1 VKQNPES
8 RSQEM
13 VALAAKR
20 IAGWSGLLSKR
31 ADQFSAGVWPGYF
44 SKARGVEVWDLD
56 SKSYVDMSI
65 GGIGAT
71 VLGYADPDVDAAVKD
86 AIDSGI
92 ASSLNCPEAVE
103 LAELLCEIHPWAHKA
118 RFARTGGEAMAI
130 GVRIARAH
138 TGRDKVA
145 FCGYHGWHDWY
156 LAANLTGD
164 DALEDLLMPGL
175 HPRGVPKTLSG
186 TAFPFHYNRLDE
198 LEKIVTEH
206 GSDLAA
212 IIAEPIRGEPPVE
225 GFFEGVG
232 ALAEKTGAVFVLD
245 EISAGFR
252 LCSGGAHLAL
262 EIQPDMAVFS
272 KAMGN
277 GYPIAAVIGIGE
289 IMDASN
295 RTFISST
302 NWTERVGFA
311 AALATI
317 RKHHRCNAAEHLIDM
332 GQKVQDGWKH
342 LGEKHSI
349 PLGVTGIKPM
359 GHFAFETDDPPA
371 AKAFFIQEMLDRG
384 FLASN
389 LFYAMYAHT
398 DRNVSDYLRA
408 ADDVFAELASAI
420 RAGDLSRR
428 LKGKPSVAGFGRL
441 T

>member
-1 VKQNPES
+1 MKQNPES

-13 VALAAKR
+13 VARAAER

-56 SKSYVDMSI
+56 DNRYVDMSI

-71 VLGYADPDVDAAVKD
+71 VLGYADPDVDAAVKN

-92 ASSLNCPEAVE
+92 ASSLNCPEAIE
-103 LAELLCEIHPWAHKA
+103 LAELLREIHPWAHKA

-130 GVRIARAH
+130 AVRLARAH

-164 DALEDLLMPGL
+164 DALDDHLLPGL
-175 HPRGVPKTLSG
+175 NPCGVPKALAG

-198 LEKIVTEH
+198 LEKIVAEH

-212 IIAEPIRGEPPVE
+212 IITEPIRGEPPVE
-225 GFFEGVG
+225 GFFEGID
-232 ALAEKTGAVFVLD
+232 ALAEKTGAVFVVD

-252 LCSGGAHLAL
+252 LCSGGAHLTL
-262 EIQPDMAVFS
+262 GIQPDMAVFS

-277 GYPIAAVIGIGE
+277 GYPIAAIIGIGE

-317 RKHHRCNAAEHLIDM
+317 RKHRRCNVAEHLIDM

-349 PLGVTGIKPM
+349 PLGAAGIKPM
-359 GHFAFETDDPPA
+359 GHFAFEMDDPRA
-371 AKAFFIQEMLDRG
+371 AKAFFVQEMLERG

-389 LFYAMYAHT
+389 IFYAMYAHT
-398 DRNVSDYLRA
+398 ERNVSDYLRA

-420 RAGDLSRR
+420 KAGNLSRR
-428 LKGKPSVAGFGRL
+428 LKGKPAVAGFGRL

>member
-1 VKQNPES
+1 MNQNPES
-8 RSQEM
+8 LSQDM
-13 VALAAKR
+13 VARAAER

-31 ADQFSAGVWPGYF
+31 ADQFSEGVWPGYF

-56 SKSYVDMSI
+56 DKRYVDMSI

-71 VLGYADPDVDAAVKD
+71 VLGYADPDVDSAVKD
-86 AIDSGI
+86 AIDSGT

-103 LAELLCEIHPWAHKA
+103 LAELLCEIHPWAYKA

-130 GVRIARAH
+130 AVRIARAH

-156 LAANLTGD
+156 LAANLPGD
-164 DALEDLLMPGL
+164 DALDDHLLRGL
-175 HPRGVPKTLSG
+175 NPRGVPKALAG
-186 TAFPFHYNRLDE
+186 TAWPFHYNRLDE
-198 LEKIVTEH
+198 LEKIVAEH

-225 GFFEGVG
+225 GFFEGIG
-232 ALAEKTGAVFVLD
+232 ALAQKTGAVFVVD
-245 EISAGFR
+245 EVSAGFR
-252 LCSGGAHLAL
+252 LCSGGAHLTL
-262 EIQPDMAVFS
+262 GIQPDIAVFS

-277 GYPIAAVIGIGE
+277 GYATAAIIGTGE
-289 IMDASN
+289 IMDASYN
-295 RTFISST
+295 TFISST

-317 RKHHRCNAAEHLIDM
+317 RKHRRCNVAEHLIDM

-342 LGEKHSI
+342 LGEKHSL
-349 PLGVTGIKPM
+349 PLHVGGIKPM
-359 GHFAFETDDPPA
+359 GHFAFETDDPQV
-371 AKAFFIQEMLDRG
+371 AKAFFVQEMLGRG

-389 LFYAMYAHT
+389 SFYAMYAHT
-398 DRNVSDYLRA
+398 EQNVSDYLGA
-408 ADDVFAELASAI
+408 AGEVFAELASAI
-420 RAGDLSRR
+420 QAGDLSRR
-428 LKGKPSVAGFGRL
+428 LRGKPSVAGFARL